1 MHCSLSCII
10 SYIEDGDWWR
20 AYMIVMWCTISQRM
34 VTCIV
39 NVHPWLWCCPARH
52 VCLSYGESA
61 NDSLSLVTN
70 RITPKTEKPLQTNTH
85 TLTHTNTPHTH
96 SLTFPYIYRRFFEQ
110 RRHYCHRYLFR
121 VLCGQCYCY
130 QFHYSL
136 RFLHDLRSRKVA
148 IQLTSSHQCLTL
160 HLHLQPR
167 WPGSIGGRPERAH

>member
-1 MHCSLSCII
+1 MTCIHDCDVMYHI
-10 SYIEDGDWWR
+10 TEDGDVHCQR
-20 AYMIVMWCTISQRM
+20 PSMIVMLSCA
-34 VTCIV
+34 
-39 NVHPWLWCCPARH
+39 AR
-52 VCLSYGESA
+52 LSYGESA

-70 RITPKTEKPLQTNTH
+70 RITPKTEKPLQTHTH

-167 WPGSIGGRPERAH
+167 

>member
-52 VCLSYGESA
+52 VYHMENLLMTHCHWWQTGLHQRQKNLS
-61 NDSLSLVTN
+61 
-70 RITPKTEKPLQTNTH
+70 KHTH

>member
-1 MHCSLSCII
+1 MVT
-10 SYIEDGDWWR
+10 GDVHTWLWCDVPYHRGWWR
-20 AYMIVMWCTISQRM
+20 ALSTSIHDCDAVLRGTYVYHMENLLMTHCHWWQTGLHQRQK
-34 VTCIV
+34 
-39 NVHPWLWCCPARH
+39 N
-52 VCLSYGESA
+52 LS
-61 NDSLSLVTN
+61 
-70 RITPKTEKPLQTNTH
+70 KHTH

-148 IQLTSSHQCLTL
+148 IQLTSSHQCWT
-160 HLHLQPR
+160 LHLQPR